1 MLKLGDEK
9 LLLNY
14 AKIKKAMRKLIVKYP
29 LSQYEYYELKIKFYT
44 NYAFFIVNVVSF
56 KI

>member
-9 LLLNY
+9 LLL
-14 AKIKKAMRKLIVKYP
+14 IMQRLKKAMRKLIVKYP